1 MKPTVISSQ
10 LTKRRPGLKPG
21 QRHSGQFKPG
31 YDPRRNLHGPFTSPE
46 RRTFMEACREKTENA
61 LAVLE
66 AAMNDESASWK
77 DRMTAA
83 SLLIEHGHGKPVD
96 RKVVAEMGGNICEKA
111 AIQLS
116 DEELMQIAAGGVV
129 TRLPPGE
136 S

>member
-66 AAMNDESASWK
+66 AAMNDESASWR

-83 SLLIEHGHGKPVD
+83 SLLIDHGHGKPVD
-96 RKVVAEMGGNICEKA
+96 RTAVLN
-111 AIQLS
+111 LS
-116 DEELMQIAAGGVV
+116 AGYDGDGSELSTDELMRIAAGGGV
-129 TRLPPGE
+129 TRLPPAE

>member
-1 MKPTVISSQ
+1 MKPFVINSEV
-10 LTKRRPGLKPG
+10 TKRRPGLKPG

-31 YDPRRNLHGPFTSPE
+31 YDPRRNLNGAFTSPE

-66 AAMNDESASWK
+66 AAMNDESASWR

-83 SLLIEHGHGKPVD
+83 SLLIDHGHGKPVD
-96 RKVVAEMGGNICEKA
+96 RTAVLNLSARA
-111 AIQLS
+111 AGDGSDLS
-116 DEELMQIAAGGVV
+116 TQELMRIAAGGGV
-129 TRLPPGE
+129 TRLPPAE

>member
-1 MKPTVISSQ
+1 MKPTAINSQ

-31 YDPRRNLHGPFTSPE
+31 YDPRRNLNGPFTSPE

-66 AAMNDESASWK
+66 AAMNDESASWR

-83 SLLIEHGHGKPVD
+83 SLLIDHGHGKPVD
-96 RKVVAEMGGNICEKA
+96 RTAVL
-111 AIQLS
+111 QLS
-116 DEELMQIAAGGVV
+116 GSIDGDGDDLSDAELMRIAAGGGV
-129 TRLPPGE
+129 TRLPPAE

>member
-1 MKPTVISSQ
+1 MKPTVINCEV
-10 LTKRRPGLKPG
+10 TKRRPGLKPG

-66 AAMNDESASWK
+66 AAMNDEAASWR

-83 SLLIEHGHGKPVD
+83 SLLIDHGHGKPVD
-96 RKVVAEMGGNICEKA
+96 RTAVLN
-111 AIQLS
+111 LS
-116 DEELMQIAAGGVV
+116 AGYDGDGSELSTDELMRIAAGGGV
-129 TRLPPGE
+129 TRLPPAE

>member
-1 MKPTVISSQ
+1 MKPTAINSQ

-96 RKVVAEMGGNICEKA
+96 RKVVAEMGRNTFENDPVH
-111 AIQLS
+111 LS

-129 TRLPPGE
+129 NRPP
-136 S
+136 SHDT

>member
-31 YDPRRNLHGPFTSPE
+31 YDSRRNLNGPFTSPE
-46 RRTFMEACREKTENA
+46 RRTFMEACREKTDNA

-66 AAMNDESASWK
+66 AAMNDEAASWR

-83 SLLIEHGHGKPVD
+83 SLLIDHGHGKPVD
-96 RKVVAEMGGNICEKA
+96 RTAVLNLSARA
-111 AIQLS
+111 AGDGSDLS
-116 DEELMQIAAGGVV
+116 TQELMRIAAGGGV
-129 TRLPPGE
+129 TRLPPAE

>member
-1 MKPTVISSQ
+1 MNPTGINSQ

-21 QRHSGQFKPG
+21 QRHSGQFKTG
-31 YDPRRNLHGPFTSPE
+31 YDPRRNLNGPFTSPE

-66 AAMNDESASWK
+66 AAMNDEAASWR

-83 SLLIEHGHGKPVD
+83 SLLIDHGHGKPVD
-96 RKVVAEMGGNICEKA
+96 RTAVLLQTGRIDGDGDD
-111 AIQLS
+111 LS
-116 DEELMQIAAGGVV
+116 DAELMRIASGGGV
-129 TRLPPGE
+129 TRLPPAE

>member
-1 MKPTVISSQ
+1 MKPIAINSQ

-21 QRHSGQFKPG
+21 QRISGQFKPG
-31 YDPRRNLHGPFTSPE
+31 YDPRRNLQGPFTSPE

-96 RKVVAEMGGNICEKA
+96 RKVVAEMGGGGHETDGTLLTDKELRIIASGGEVNRP
-111 AIQLS
+111 LS
-116 DEELMQIAAGGVV
+116 HDI
-129 TRLPPGE
+129 
-136 S
+136 

>member
-1 MKPTVISSQ
+1 MKPTAINSQ

-31 YDPRRNLHGPFTSPE
+31 YDPRRNLNGPFTSPE

-83 SLLIEHGHGKPVD
+83 SLLIDHGHGKPVD
-96 RKVVAEMGGNICEKA
+96 RTAVLNLSAGYDGDGDD
-111 AIQLS
+111 LS
-116 DEELMQIAAGGVV
+116 DAELMRIAAGGGV